1 MSNLIYRINEKPKTT
16 KELLGY
22 SLQVMFSCITATL
35 LIALIC
41 GTNLTA
47 GLVAAG
53 ISTIFFLF
61 ITKFRAPLVISNSGA
76 TVSAVIGAI
85 ALAGPVEKNF
95 LGVIIGGLTVAIIYS
110 LAALLVKKFGVSWI
124 TKLITPVMSGAI
136 ILIISIQLGFF
147 IPTYAQI
154 GGEYSLLGIGI
165 MFLSMLLTLLC
176 AFYGKGLMKR
186 WPILFGVLGGYI
198 VSIIL
203 ALCGVQGL
211 VDLSHFQNMKLFVIP
226 DFTFMHISFT
236 NFDWSVVPQIILS
249 FSLVAL
255 GALAEHLGDVINASN
270 ICERDFLTDPSLSR
284 TLLGDGVGSLIG
296 TIIGAQPNTTYTE
309 NLSTILISKCAS
321 VYVTL
326 LAAIELIILGFF
338 GPFSSFILALPN
350 AVFAGAS
357 ICCYGM
363 IGASAITYL
372 KRTSIDFTDQKTL
385 WIFAIMLMVGT
396 SGLAISTGNLNISGI
411 CLAII
416 VGIIL
421 NVILK
426 DKPIRGLRAKLPVI
440 DDASN
445 LELNPSDIIQEENK

>member
-1 MSNLIYRINEKPKTT
+1 M
-16 KELLGY
+16 
-22 SLQVMFSCITATL
+22 
-35 LIALIC
+35 
-41 GTNLTA
+41 
-47 GLVAAG
+47 
-53 ISTIFFLF
+53 
-61 ITKFRAPLVISNSGA
+61 
-76 TVSAVIGAI
+76 SAVIGAI
-85 ALAGPVEKNF
+85 ALASPVEKNF
-95 LGVIIGGLTVAIIYS
+95 LGVMLGGLTIAVIYS
-110 LAALLVKKFGVSWI
+110 IAALLVKKCGIGWI
-124 TKLITPVMSGAI
+124 TKIITPVMSGAI

-154 GGEYSLLGIGI
+154 NGEYSLLGIGV
-165 MFLSMLLTLLC
+165 MFFTMILVLLC

-203 ALCGVQGL
+203 ALCGVKNL
-211 VDLSHFQNMKLFVIP
+211 VDLSHFQNMKLFVVP
-226 DFTFMHISFT
+226 DFAFMHVSFAT
-236 NFDWSVVPQIILS
+236 FDWSIMPQILIS

-270 ICERDFLTDPSLSR
+270 ICERDFLTDPGLHR
-284 TLLGDGVGSLIG
+284 TLVSDGWGSFIG

-326 LAAIELIILGFF
+326 IAAIELIVLGFF

-363 IGASAITYL
+363 IGASAIKFL
-372 KRTSIDFTDQKTL
+372 KKTSIDFDDEKTI
-385 WIFAIMLMVGT
+385 WVFAIMLMVGT
-396 SGLAISTGNLNISGI
+396 SGLAINYGNFNVSGI
-411 CLAII
+411 CLAIV

-421 NVILK
+421 NIIIK
-426 DKPIRGLRAKLPVI
+426 NKPVRGLRAQTSILDEAP
-440 DDASN
+440 SE
-445 LELNPSDIIQEENK
+445 ELLTEMENIIKEKD

>member
-1 MSNLIYRINEKPKTT
+1 
-16 KELLGY
+16 
-22 SLQVMFSCITATL
+22 MFSCITATL

-61 ITKFRAPLVISNSGA
+61 ITRFRAPLVISNSGA

-95 LGVIIGGLTVAIIYS
+95 LGVMIGGLTIAIIYS
-110 LAALLVKKFGVSWI
+110 IAALLVKKFGVNWI
-124 TKLITPVMSGAI
+124 TKIITPVMSGAI

-154 GGEYSLLGIGI
+154 NGEYSLLGIGI
-165 MFLSMLLTLLC
+165 MFLTMMLVLLC

-203 ALCGVQGL
+203 ALCGVQSL
-211 VDLSHFQNMKLFVIP
+211 VDLSHFQNMKLFVVP
-226 DFTFMHISFT
+226 DFAFMHVSFT
-236 NFDWSVVPQIILS
+236 NFDWSVVPQILIS

-270 ICERDFLTDPSLSR
+270 ICERDFLSDPGLHR
-284 TLLGDGVGSLIG
+284 TLIGDGFGSFIG

-321 VYVTL
+321 VYITL
-326 LAAIELIILGFF
+326 LAAIELIVLGFF

-372 KRTSIDFTDQKTL
+372 KKTSIDFTDQKTI

-396 SGLAISTGNLNISGI
+396 SGLAINYGNFNVTGI
-411 CLAII
+411 CLSIL
-416 VGIIL
+416 VGIAL
-421 NVILK
+421 NLILK
-426 DKPIRGLRAKLPVI
+426 
-440 DDASN
+440 
-445 LELNPSDIIQEENK
+445 NKSSK

>member
-1 MSNLIYRINEKPKTT
+1 MSNLIYRINDKPNTT

-95 LGVIIGGLTVAIIYS
+95 LGVIIGGLTIAIIYS
-110 LAALLVKKFGVSWI
+110 IAALLVKKFGVNWI
-124 TKLITPVMSGAI
+124 TKIITPVMSGAI

-154 GGEYSLLGIGI
+154 NGEYSLLGIGI
-165 MFLSMLLTLLC
+165 MFLTMMLVLLC

-203 ALCGVQGL
+203 ALCGVQNL
-211 VDLSHFQNMKLFVIP
+211 VDLSHFQNMKLFVVP
-226 DFTFMHISFT
+226 DFAFMHVSFT
-236 NFDWSVVPQIILS
+236 NFDWSVVPQILIS

-270 ICERDFLTDPSLSR
+270 ICERDFLTDPGLHR
-284 TLLGDGVGSLIG
+284 TLIGDGFGSFIG

-321 VYVTL
+321 VYITL
-326 LAAIELIILGFF
+326 LAAIELIVLGFF

-372 KRTSIDFTDQKTL
+372 KKTSIDFTDQKTI

-396 SGLAISTGNLNISGI
+396 SGLAINYGNFNITGI
-411 CLAII
+411 CLSIL
-416 VGIIL
+416 VGIAL
-421 NVILK
+421 NLILK
-426 DKPIRGLRAKLPVI
+426 DKSSK
-440 DDASN
+440 
-445 LELNPSDIIQEENK
+445 

>member
-1 MSNLIYRINEKPKTT
+1 MNNNLIYRINDKPKTT
-16 KELLGY
+16 KELIGY

-61 ITKFRAPLVISNSGA
+61 ITKFRAPIMISNSGA

-95 LGVIIGGLTVAIIYS
+95 LGVIIGGATIAIIYS
-110 LAALLVKKFGVSWI
+110 LAGLLVKKFGIDWI

-147 IPTYAQI
+147 IPTYAQVN
-154 GGEYSLLGIGI
+154 GQYSLLGIGVA
-165 MFLSMLLTLLC
+165 FFSMLLVLLC

-198 VSIIL
+198 LCIIL
-203 ALCGVQGL
+203 ALCGVPNL
-211 VDLSHFQNMKLFVIP
+211 VDLSHFQNMKLFVVP
-226 DFTFMHISFT
+226 DFAFLHVSFA
-236 NFDWSVVPQIILS
+236 NFDWSTIPQILVS
-249 FSLVAL
+249 FTLVSL
-255 GALAEHLGDVINASN
+255 GALTEHLGDLLNASS
-270 ICERDFLTDPSLSR
+270 ICERDFLADPGLHR
-284 TLLGDGVGSLIG
+284 TLIGDGFGSLIG

-338 GPFSSFILALPN
+338 GPFSNFILALPN

-363 IGASAITYL
+363 IGASAIKFL
-372 KRTSIDFTDQKTL
+372 KKTSIDFDDEKTI

-396 SGLAISTGNLNISGI
+396 SGLAINYGNFNITGI
-411 CLAII
+411 CFSIL

-421 NVILK
+421 NIIIK
-426 DKPIRGLRAKLPVI
+426 NKSSSPI
-440 DDASN
+440 
-445 LELNPSDIIQEENK
+445 EDIKK

>member
-1 MSNLIYRINEKPKTT
+1 MNNSNLIYSINEKPKTI
-16 KELLGY
+16 KEFIGY
-22 SLQVMFSCITATL
+22 ATQVMFSCITATL

-47 GLVAAG
+47 GLTAAG

-61 ITKFRAPLVISNSGA
+61 VTRFRSPLVISNSGA

-85 ALAGPVEKNF
+85 ALAGPVERNF
-95 LGVIIGGLTVAIIYS
+95 LGVILGGFTIAIIYS
-110 LAALLVKKFGVSWI
+110 IAAILVKKFGVQWI

-154 GGEYSLLGIGI
+154 GGVYSLLGIGI
-165 MFLSMLLTLLC
+165 MFITMILVLIC

-198 VSIIL
+198 ISIIL
-203 ALCGVQGL
+203 ALCGVKNL
-211 VDLSHFQNMKLFVIP
+211 VDLSHFQNIKLFVIP
-226 DFTFMHISFT
+226 DFAFMHISFA
-236 NFDWSVVPQIILS
+236 NFDWSAVPQILIS
-249 FSLVAL
+249 FTLVSL

-270 ICERDFLTDPSLSR
+270 ICERNFLTDPGLHR
-284 TLLGDGVGSLIG
+284 TLFGDGIGSFIG

-326 LAAIELIILGFF
+326 LAAIELIVLGFF

-363 IGASAITYL
+363 IGASAIKYL
-372 KRTSIDFTDQKTL
+372 KQTTIDFDNQKNM

-396 SGLAISTGNLNISGI
+396 SGLAITAGTFNITGI
-411 CLAII
+411 CLAI
-416 VGIIL
+416 VTGIIL
-421 NVILK
+421 NLILK
-426 DKPIRGLRAKLPVI
+426 
-440 DDASN
+440 
-445 LELNPSDIIQEENK
+445 NKEAA

>member
-95 LGVIIGGLTVAIIYS
+95 LGVMIGGLTIAIIYS
-110 LAALLVKKFGVSWI
+110 IAALLVKKFGVNWI
-124 TKLITPVMSGAI
+124 TKIITPVMSGAI

-154 GGEYSLLGIGI
+154 NGEYSLLGIGI
-165 MFLSMLLTLLC
+165 MFLTMMLVLLC

-203 ALCGVQGL
+203 ALCGVQNL
-211 VDLSHFQNMKLFVIP
+211 VDLSHFQNMKLFVVP
-226 DFTFMHISFT
+226 DFAFMHVSFT
-236 NFDWSVVPQIILS
+236 NFDWSVVPQILIS

-270 ICERDFLTDPSLSR
+270 ICERDFLTDPGLHR
-284 TLLGDGVGSLIG
+284 TLIGDGFGSFIG

-321 VYVTL
+321 VYITL
-326 LAAIELIILGFF
+326 LAAIELIVLGFF

-372 KRTSIDFTDQKTL
+372 KKTSIDFTDQKTI

-396 SGLAISTGNLNISGI
+396 SGLAINYGNFNVTGI

-421 NVILK
+421 NVIIK
-426 DKPIRGLRAKLPVI
+426 NKPVRGLRAKMNILE
-440 DDASN
+440 DAPSEEVLN
-445 LELNPSDIIQEENK
+445 DLERNKL

>member
-1 MSNLIYRINEKPKTT
+1 MNNTNLIYQINEKPKTIR
-16 KELLGY
+16 ELLGY

-53 ISTIFFLF
+53 VSTIFFLI

-85 ALAGPVEKNF
+85 ALASPVEKNF
-95 LGVIIGGLTVAIIYS
+95 LGVMIGGLTIAVIYS
-110 LAALLVKKFGVSWI
+110 LAAILVKKFGVDWI
-124 TKLITPVMSGAI
+124 TKIITPVMSGAI

-154 GGEYSLLGIGI
+154 NNTYSLLGIGI
-165 MFLSMLLTLLC
+165 MFFTMLLVLLC
-176 AFYGKGLMKR
+176 AFYGKGFMKR

-203 ALCGVQGL
+203 AIFGVKNL
-211 VDLSHFQNMKLFVIP
+211 VDLSYFQNIKLFVIP
-226 DFTFMHISFT
+226 DFAFMHVSFN
-236 NFDWSVVPQIILS
+236 NFDWSTMPQILLS
-249 FSLVAL
+249 FALVAL

-270 ICERDFLTDPSLSR
+270 ICERDFLNDPGLHR
-284 TLLGDGVGSLIG
+284 TLIADGCGSFIG

-326 LAAIELIILGFF
+326 IAAIELIVLGFF
-338 GPFSSFILALPN
+338 GPFSNFILALPN

-363 IGASAITYL
+363 IGTSAIKFL
-372 KRTSIDFTDQKTL
+372 KKTSINFDNQKTI

-396 SGLAISTGNLNISGI
+396 SGIAINHGSFNITGI

-416 VGIIL
+416 VGIVL
-421 NVILK
+421 NLILK
-426 DKPIRGLRAKLPVI
+426 
-440 DDASN
+440 
-445 LELNPSDIIQEENK
+445 ENKNG

>member
-1 MSNLIYRINEKPKTT
+1 MNNTNLIYNINEKPKTI

-53 ISTIFFLF
+53 VSTLFFLF

-85 ALAGPVEKNF
+85 ALMGPVEKNF
-95 LGVIIGGLTVAIIYS
+95 LGVIIGGLTIAIIYS
-110 LAALLVKKFGVSWI
+110 IAALLVKKFGVNWI

-154 GGEYSLLGIGI
+154 NGDYSLLGIGI
-165 MFLSMLLTLLC
+165 MFLTMMLVLLC

-198 VSIIL
+198 ISIIL
-203 ALCGVQGL
+203 ALCGVQNL
-211 VDLSHFQNMKLFVIP
+211 VDLSHFQNMQIFVLP
-226 DFTFMHISFT
+226 DFAFMHISFT
-236 NFDWSVVPQIILS
+236 NFDWSVVPQILIS

-270 ICERDFLTDPSLSR
+270 ICERDFLKDPGLHR
-284 TLLGDGVGSLIG
+284 TLIGDGFGSFVG

-321 VYVTL
+321 VYITL

-363 IGASAITYL
+363 IGASAIKFL
-372 KRTSIDFTDQKTL
+372 KKTTIDFDNQKTI

-396 SGLAISTGNLNISGI
+396 SGLAINYNSFNITGI

-416 VGIIL
+416 IGIIL
-421 NVILK
+421 NLILK
-426 DKPIRGLRAKLPVI
+426 EKK
-440 DDASN
+440 
-445 LELNPSDIIQEENK
+445 

>member
-1 MSNLIYRINEKPKTT
+1 MDNSNLIYSINDKPKAI

-53 ISTIFFLF
+53 ISTIFFLS

-85 ALAGPVEKNF
+85 ALTSSVEKNF
-95 LGVIIGGLTVAIIYS
+95 LGVIIGGLTIAIIYS
-110 LAALLVKKFGVSWI
+110 IAALLVKKFGVNWI
-124 TKLITPVMSGAI
+124 TKIITPVMSGAI

-154 GGEYSLLGIGI
+154 NGEYSLLGIGI
-165 MFLSMLLTLLC
+165 MFLTMILVLLC

-203 ALCGVQGL
+203 ALCGIQNL
-211 VDLSHFQNMKLFVIP
+211 VDLSHFQNIKLFVVP
-226 DFTFMHISFT
+226 DFAFMHVSFN
-236 NFDWSVVPQIILS
+236 NFDWSVVPQILIS

-270 ICERDFLTDPSLSR
+270 ICERNFLTNPGLHR
-284 TLLGDGVGSLIG
+284 TLIGDGFGSFIG

-363 IGASAITYL
+363 IGASAIKYL
-372 KRTSIDFTDQKTL
+372 KQATINFDNEKTI
-385 WIFAIMLMVGT
+385 WIFSIMLMIGT
-396 SGLAISTGNLNISGI
+396 SGLAINYQSFNITGI

-421 NVILK
+421 NLILK
-426 DKPIRGLRAKLPVI
+426 EKKA
-440 DDASN
+440 A
-445 LELNPSDIIQEENK
+445 

>member
-1 MSNLIYRINEKPKTT
+1 MSNLIYKINDKPKTI

-85 ALAGPVEKNF
+85 ALTGAVEKNF
-95 LGVIIGGLTVAIIYS
+95 LGVIIGGLTIAIIYS
-110 LAALLVKKFGVSWI
+110 LAALLVKKFGIDWI

-154 GGEYSLLGIGI
+154 NGEYSLLGIGI
-165 MFLSMLLTLLC
+165 MFLSMLLVLLC

-203 ALCGVQGL
+203 ALCGVQNL
-211 VDLSHFQNMKLFVIP
+211 VDLSHFKNMKIFVVP
-226 DFTFMHISFT
+226 DFAFMHVSFT
-236 NFDWSVVPQIILS
+236 NFDWSVIPQILIS

-284 TLLGDGVGSLIG
+284 TLFGDGVGSLIG

-372 KRTSIDFTDQKTL
+372 KRTSIDFTNQKTM

-396 SGLAISTGNLNISGI
+396 SGLAISAGNLNISGI

-426 DKPIRGLRAKLPVI
+426 DKHDTTI
-440 DDASN
+440 N
-445 LELNPSDIIQEENK
+445 NNKGE

>member
-1 MSNLIYRINEKPKTT
+1 MNDTNLIYNINEKPKTT
-16 KELLGY
+16 KEILGY

-53 ISTIFFLF
+53 ISTIFFLI

-95 LGVIIGGLTVAIIYS
+95 LGVMIGGLTIAVIYS
-110 LAALLVKKFGVSWI
+110 IAALLVKKFGVNWI
-124 TKLITPVMSGAI
+124 TKIITPVMSGAI

-154 GGEYSLLGIGI
+154 NSEYSLVGIGI
-165 MFLSMLLTLLC
+165 TFFTMILVLLC

-203 ALCGVQGL
+203 TLCGVKNL

-226 DFTFMHISFT
+226 DFAFMHVSFN
-236 NFDWSVVPQIILS
+236 NFDWSVIPQILIS

-270 ICERDFLTDPSLSR
+270 ICERNFLTDPGLHR
-284 TLLGDGVGSLIG
+284 TLIADGFGSFIG

-321 VYVTL
+321 VYITL
-326 LAAIELIILGFF
+326 IAAIELIILGFF

-363 IGASAITYL
+363 IGASAIKFL
-372 KRTSIDFTDQKTL
+372 KKTSINFDNQKTI

-396 SGLAISTGNLNISGI
+396 SGLAINYNSFNITGI

-421 NVILK
+421 NLILK
-426 DKPIRGLRAKLPVI
+426 
-440 DDASN
+440 
-445 LELNPSDIIQEENK
+445 EN

>member
-1 MSNLIYRINEKPKTT
+1 MNNNLIYRINDKPKTT

-53 ISTIFFLF
+53 VSTIFFLCL
-61 ITKFRAPLVISNSGA
+61 TRFRAPLIISNSGA
-76 TVSAVIGAI
+76 TVSAVIGAL

-95 LGVIIGGLTVAIIYS
+95 LGVIIGGLTIAIIYS
-110 LAALLVKKFGVSWI
+110 MAALLVKKFGVDWI

-154 GGEYSLLGIGI
+154 NGEYSLLGIGI
-165 MFLSMLLTLLC
+165 AFLSMLLVLLC

-198 VSIIL
+198 LCIIL
-203 ALCGVQGL
+203 TLCGVQNL
-211 VDLSHFQNMKLFVIP
+211 VDLSHFQNMKLFVTP
-226 DFTFMHISFT
+226 DFAFLHVSFA
-236 NFDWSVVPQIILS
+236 NFDWSVVPQILIS

-255 GALAEHLGDVINASN
+255 GALAEHLGDLLNASN
-270 ICERDFLTDPSLSR
+270 ICERDFLTDPSLTK
-284 TLLGDGVGSLIG
+284 TLLGDGWASFIG
-296 TIIGAQPNTTYTE
+296 TIIGGQPNTTYTE

-372 KRTSIDFTDQKTL
+372 KKTSIDFTDQKTI

-396 SGLAISTGNLNISGI
+396 SGLAINYGNFNVTGI

-426 DKPIRGLRAKLPVI
+426 EDKPISGLRAKIHPI
-440 DDASN
+440 DDAP
-445 LELNPSDIIQEENK
+445 LFEEEKND

>member
-1 MSNLIYRINEKPKTT
+1 MSNLIYRINDKPKTT

-53 ISTIFFLF
+53 VSTIFFLF

-95 LGVIIGGLTVAIIYS
+95 LGVVIGGLTIAIIYS
-110 LAALLVKKFGVSWI
+110 IAALLVKKFGINWI
-124 TKLITPVMSGAI
+124 TKVITPVMSGAI

-154 GGEYSLLGIGI
+154 NGAYSLLGIGI
-165 MFLSMLLTLLC
+165 MFFTMTLVLLC
-176 AFYGKGLMKR
+176 AFYGKGLIKR

-203 ALCGVQGL
+203 ALCGVKNL
-211 VDLSHFQNMKLFVIP
+211 VDLTHFQNMKLFVVP
-226 DFTFMHISFT
+226 DFAFLHISFS
-236 NFDWSVVPQIILS
+236 NFDWSVVPQILVS

-255 GALAEHLGDVINASN
+255 GALAEHLGDVLNASN
-270 ICERDFLTDPSLSR
+270 ICERDFLTDPGLHR
-284 TLLGDGVGSLIG
+284 TLIGDGFGSFIG

-321 VYVTL
+321 VYITL
-326 LAAIELIILGFF
+326 LAAIELIVLGFF

-363 IGASAITYL
+363 IGASAIKFL
-372 KRTSIDFTDQKTL
+372 KKTSIDFDDEKTI

-396 SGLAISTGNLNISGI
+396 SGLAINYGNFNITGI
-411 CLAII
+411 CFSIL
-416 VGIIL
+416 VGIAL
-421 NVILK
+421 NLILK
-426 DKPIRGLRAKLPVI
+426 DKSSK
-440 DDASN
+440 
-445 LELNPSDIIQEENK
+445 

>member
-1 MSNLIYRINEKPKTT
+1 MTNNLIYNINEKPKTV

-53 ISTIFFLF
+53 ISTIFFLC

-95 LGVIIGGLTVAIIYS
+95 LGVIIGGLTIAIIYS
-110 LAALLVKKFGVSWI
+110 IAAILVKRFGVNWI

-154 GGEYSLLGIGI
+154 NGEYSLLGIGI
-165 MFLSMLLTLLC
+165 MFFTMILVLLC

-198 VSIIL
+198 TSIIL
-203 ALCGVQGL
+203 ALCGIQNL

-226 DFTFMHISFT
+226 DFAFLHVSFN
-236 NFDWSVVPQIILS
+236 NFDWSIVPQILIS

-270 ICERDFLTDPSLSR
+270 ICERDFLTDPGLHR
-284 TLLGDGVGSLIG
+284 TLIGDGFGSFIG

-321 VYVTL
+321 VYITL
-326 LAAIELIILGFF
+326 IAAIELIILGFF

-363 IGASAITYL
+363 IGASAIKFL
-372 KRTSIDFTDQKTL
+372 KKTSIDFNNQKTI

-396 SGLAISTGNLNISGI
+396 SGLAINYGSFNITGI

-416 VGIIL
+416 VGIVL
-421 NVILK
+421 NLILK
-426 DKPIRGLRAKLPVI
+426 EHK
-440 DDASN
+440 
-445 LELNPSDIIQEENK
+445 

>member
-1 MSNLIYRINEKPKTT
+1 MSNLIYEINDKPKTT
-16 KELLGY
+16 KELIGY

-41 GTNLTA
+41 GTNLSA

-53 ISTIFFLF
+53 VSTIFFLC
-61 ITKFRAPLVISNSGA
+61 ITKFRAPIMISNSGA

-95 LGVIIGGLTVAIIYS
+95 LGVMIGGATITAIYCA
-110 LAALLVKKFGVSWI
+110 AALLVKKFGIDWI

-154 GGEYSLLGIGI
+154 NGQYSLLGVGI
-165 MFLSMLLTLLC
+165 AFFSMLLVLLC
-176 AFYGKGLMKR
+176 AFYGKGLTKR
-186 WPILFGVLGGYI
+186 WPILFGILGGYA
-198 VSIIL
+198 VCIIL
-203 ALCGVQGL
+203 TLCGVQNL
-211 VDLSHFQNMKLFVIP
+211 VDLSHFQNMKLFVMP
-226 DFTFMHISFT
+226 DFAFLHISFS
-236 NFDWSVVPQIILS
+236 NFDWSTMPQILLS
-249 FSLVAL
+249 FTFVSL
-255 GALAEHLGDVINASN
+255 GALTEHLGDIINASN
-270 ICERDFLTDPSLSR
+270 ICERNFLSDPSLVR
-284 TLLGDGVGSLIG
+284 TLIGDGCGSLIG

-309 NLSTILISKCAS
+309 NLTTILISKCAS

-338 GPFSSFILALPN
+338 GPFNSFIMALPN

-363 IGASAITYL
+363 IGASAIKFL
-372 KRTSIDFTDQKTL
+372 KRTDIDFDNEKTI

-396 SGLAISTGNLNISGI
+396 SGLAITSGNLNIAGI
-411 CLAII
+411 CLAI
-416 VGIIL
+416 VTGIIL
-421 NVILK
+421 NLILK
-426 DKPIRGLRAKLPVI
+426 DSGR
-440 DDASN
+440 
-445 LELNPSDIIQEENK
+445 SDHTGV

>member
-1 MSNLIYRINEKPKTT
+1 
-16 KELLGY
+16 
-22 SLQVMFSCITATL
+22 MFSCITATL

-53 ISTIFFLF
+53 VSTIFFLF

-95 LGVIIGGLTVAIIYS
+95 LGVVIGGLTIAIIYS
-110 LAALLVKKFGVSWI
+110 VAALLVKKFGINWI
-124 TKLITPVMSGAI
+124 TKVITPVMSGAI

-154 GGEYSLLGIGI
+154 NGAYSLLGIGI
-165 MFLSMLLTLLC
+165 MFFTMALVLLC
-176 AFYGKGLMKR
+176 AFYGKGLIKR

-203 ALCGVQGL
+203 ALCGVKNL
-211 VDLSHFQNMKLFVIP
+211 VDLTHFQNMKLFVVP
-226 DFTFMHISFT
+226 DFAFLHISFS
-236 NFDWSVVPQIILS
+236 NFNWSVVPQILVS

-255 GALAEHLGDVINASN
+255 GALAEHLGDVLNASN
-270 ICERDFLTDPSLSR
+270 ICERDFLTDPGLHR
-284 TLLGDGVGSLIG
+284 TLIGDGFGSFIG

-321 VYVTL
+321 VYITL

-363 IGASAITYL
+363 IGASAIKFL
-372 KRTSIDFTDQKTL
+372 KKTSIDFDDEKTI

-396 SGLAISTGNLNISGI
+396 SGLAINYGNFNVSGI
-411 CLAII
+411 CLAIV

-421 NVILK
+421 NIGIK
-426 DKPIRGLRAKLPVI
+426 NKPARGLRAQTSILE
-440 DDASN
+440 DAPSE
-445 LELNPSDIIQEENK
+445 ELLTEMKNIIKGD

>member
-1 MSNLIYRINEKPKTT
+1 MSNLIYRINDKPKTV

-41 GTNLTA
+41 GTNLSA

-61 ITKFRAPLVISNSGA
+61 ITRFRAPIVISNSGA

-85 ALAGPVEKNF
+85 ALASPVEKNF
-95 LGVIIGGLTVAIIYS
+95 LGVVIGGLTIAIIYS
-110 LAALLVKKFGVSWI
+110 VAAMLVKKFGVDWI

-154 GGEYSLLGIGI
+154 NGQYSMLGIGVAL
-165 MFLSMLLTLLC
+165 FSMLLVLLC

-198 VSIIL
+198 ACIIL
-203 ALCGVQGL
+203 SLCGVENL
-211 VDLSHFQNMKLFVIP
+211 VDLNHFKNIKLFILP
-226 DFTFMHISFT
+226 DFAFFHISFK

-249 FSLVAL
+249 FTLVSL
-255 GALAEHLGDVINASN
+255 GALAEHLGDIINASN
-270 ICERDFLTDPSLSR
+270 ICERDFLEDPSLSR
-284 TLLGDGVGSLIG
+284 TLLGDGVGSLVG
-296 TIIGAQPNTTYTE
+296 TIVGAQPNTTYTE

-321 VYVTL
+321 VYITL
-326 LAAIELIILGFF
+326 LAAIELILLGFF
-338 GPFSSFILALPN
+338 GIFNSFILALPN

-363 IGASAITYL
+363 IGASAIKFL
-372 KRTSIDFTDQKTL
+372 KRTEIDFNNEKTI

-396 SGLAISTGNLNISGI
+396 SGLAVSFGTFSITGI

-416 VGIIL
+416 TGIIL
-421 NVILK
+421 NLI
-426 DKPIRGLRAKLPVI
+426 IRDNSSK
-440 DDASN
+440 
-445 LELNPSDIIQEENK
+445 

>member
-1 MSNLIYRINEKPKTT
+1 MLYNINDKPKTV
-16 KELLGY
+16 KELIGY

-53 ISTIFFLF
+53 ISTIFFLC
-61 ITKFRAPLVISNSGA
+61 ITRFRAPLIISNSGA

-85 ALAGPVEKNF
+85 ALANPVEKNF
-95 LGVIIGGLTVAIIYS
+95 LGVIIGGLTIAIIYCS
-110 LAALLVKKFGVSWI
+110 AALLVKKFGINWI

-154 GGEYSLLGIGI
+154 NGEYSLLGIGI
-165 MFLSMLLTLLC
+165 MFLSMLLVLIC

-203 ALCGVQGL
+203 ALCGVKNL
-211 VDLSHFQNMKLFVIP
+211 VDLSHFSNIKLFVIP
-226 DFTFMHISFT
+226 DFAFMHVSFT
-236 NFDWSVVPQIILS
+236 NFDWSVIPQILIS
-249 FSLVAL
+249 FTLVAL
-255 GALAEHLGDVINASN
+255 GALAEHLGDIINASN
-270 ICERDFLTDPSLSR
+270 ICGRDFLTDPSLSK
-284 TLLGDGVGSLIG
+284 TLCGDGIGSLIG

-326 LAAIELIILGFF
+326 LAAIELIILAFF

-350 AVFAGAS
+350 TVFAGAS

-363 IGASAITYL
+363 IGASAIKFL
-372 KRTSIDFTDQKTL
+372 KQTSIDFNNEKTM

-396 SGLAISTGNLNISGI
+396 SGIAISYGNFNITGI

-416 VGIIL
+416 TGIIL
-421 NVILK
+421 NL
-426 DKPIRGLRAKLPVI
+426 
-440 DDASN
+440 
-445 LELNPSDIIQEENK
+445 IIKEKNIEK

>member
-1 MSNLIYRINEKPKTT
+1 MDNTNLTYSINEKPKTIR
-16 KELLGY
+16 ESLGY

-85 ALAGPVEKNF
+85 ALAGPVEQNF
-95 LGVIIGGLTVAIIYS
+95 LGVMIGGLTIAIIYS
-110 LAALLVKKFGVSWI
+110 IAALLVKKFGVNWI
-124 TKLITPVMSGAI
+124 TKIITPVMSGAI

-154 GGEYSLLGIGI
+154 NGTYSILGIGI
-165 MFLSMLLTLLC
+165 MFLTMALVLLC

-198 VSIIL
+198 TSIIL
-203 ALCGVQGL
+203 ALCGVQNL
-211 VDLSHFQNMKLFVIP
+211 VDLSHFQNMKLFVMP
-226 DFTFMHISFT
+226 DFAFMHVSFN
-236 NFDWSVVPQIILS
+236 NFDWNVIPQILIS

-270 ICERDFLTDPSLSR
+270 ICERNFLTDPGLHR
-284 TLLGDGVGSLIG
+284 TLIGDGLGSFIG

-363 IGASAITYL
+363 IGASAIKFL
-372 KRTSIDFTDQKTL
+372 KKTSIDFDNQKTI

-396 SGLAISTGNLNISGI
+396 SGLAITAGKFNISGI

-416 VGIIL
+416 IGIIL
-421 NVILK
+421 NLILK
-426 DKPIRGLRAKLPVI
+426 D
-440 DDASN
+440 
-445 LELNPSDIIQEENK
+445 NK